1 MVEQRVTLQA
11 RKRGKAHLDR
21 AFDHRLKGELQDAK
35 AELAQAVIHDP
46 ELRKERGA
54 LSLAGDLT
62 GASQE
67 QAIDALLQESKTWNV
82 RRQRV
87 VIGPDILTLVLQIVI
102 TVAVFAIIT
111 ATLGAGFIGSLNT
124 VVNSGTGAREVLNE
138 VTGVL
143 SSLRPG
149 SPSVAIP
156 LALLTMVILV
166 FWNTIIYMIGA
177 AMGGTGSVVR
187 FFRLML
193 AVQLVVYIVL
203 VFVQVVFLV
212 PFLSTAPGSTQASWD
227 QGWISLS
234 LSGICG
240 VLAVVVQAYFAGR
253 VHGIGLVRGFMSLL
267 AASIV
272 FICLF
277 TGFTFTRFR

>member
-1 MVEQRVTLQA
+1 MPTNEQA

-21 AFDHRLKGELQDAK
+21 AFDHRLKGEIQDAK

-46 ELRKERGA
+46 ELRNERGA

-62 GASQE
+62 GASPE

-111 ATLGAGFIGSLNT
+111 ATLGAGFIGSLNK

-166 FWNTIIYMIGA
+166 FWNTIIYMVGA

-193 AVQLVVYIVL
+193 GVQLVVYIFL
-203 VFVQVVFLV
+203 VFVQVIFLM
-212 PFLSTAPGSTQASWD
+212 PFLSTAPGSTQTSWD

>member
-1 MVEQRVTLQA
+1 MPTNEQA

-54 LSLAGDLT
+54 VSLAGDLT

-111 ATLGAGFIGSLNT
+111 ATLGAGFIGSLNK

-166 FWNTIIYMIGA
+166 FWNTIIYMVGA

-193 AVQLVVYIVL
+193 GVQLVVYIFL
-203 VFVQVVFLV
+203 VFVQVIFLM
-212 PFLSTAPGSTQASWD
+212 PFLSTAPGSTQTSWD